1 MSTTFFP
8 VRQSLARWLAPVLVI
23 LASAGVLAQQG
34 AAQGPGLEPGVWE
47 PYRAYVLAAIAVL
60 LTQTLLIA
68 GLLIQRERK
77 QRAERELRR
86 RQTELQAS
94 YGRIRDLGVRLLNAQ
109 EAERARIAHELHD
122 DISQQ
127 LSLLAIY
134 LDMLRSQADGPAK
147 ELIDEAVSSA
157 ENIVASVHDLS
168 RRLHPYKLRLIGL
181 VAALQDLQNGVSQA
195 GIATTFTHEN
205 VPAALPQ
212 DLTLCLFRI
221 AQEALQN
228 ALKHSYARSISMRLA
243 GGPAELELSIA
254 DDGIGFDVAAAWG
267 NGLGLVGIRERLDAI
282 GGTFEILS
290 TQGAGTSLVVRVA
303 RTVFE
308 DTKAL
313 SPFDSVEKSPH
324 NA

>member
-1 MSTTFFP
+1 MSTPFLP
-8 VRQSLARWLAPVLVI
+8 VRQSLARWLALVLVI
-23 LASAGVLAQQG
+23 VASAGVLAQQDS
-34 AAQGPGLEPGVWE
+34 AQVTGVEPGMWDR
-47 PYRAYVLAAIAVL
+47 YNIYVIAAVAVL

-68 GLLIQRERK
+68 GLLVQRQRR

-86 RQTELQAS
+86 RQSELQAS

-134 LDMLRSQADGPAK
+134 LDMLRSQTDGPGK

-181 VAALQDLQNGVSQA
+181 VAALQDLQNAVSQA
-195 GIATTFTHEN
+195 GIAATFTHEN
-205 VPAALPQ
+205 VPAGLSQ

-228 ALKHSYARSISMRLA
+228 VLKHSHARSVSMRLA
-243 GGPAELELSIA
+243 GGPTDLELSIT
-254 DDGIGFDVAAAWG
+254 DDGIGFDVDAAWG
-267 NGLGLVGIRERLDAI
+267 HGLGLVGIRERLDAI

-290 TQGAGTSLVVRVA
+290 TQAGTSLVVRVA
-303 RTVFE
+303 RTVIE
-308 DTKAL
+308 DTKAS
-313 SPFDSVEKSPH
+313 SPPDSVEKSPH
-324 NA
+324 SA

>member
-1 MSTTFFP
+1 
-8 VRQSLARWLAPVLVI
+8 LARTLTLVLVI
-23 LASAGVLAQQG
+23 LASTGVLARQDP
-34 AAQGPGLEPGVWE
+34 AQVLGLEPGLWG
-47 PYRAYVLAAIAVL
+47 PYRVYVLAAIALL
-60 LTQTLLIA
+60 LTQSLLIA
-68 GLLIQRERK
+68 GLLIQRDRR

-134 LDMLRSQADGPAK
+134 LDMLRSNAQGLAK

-168 RRLHPYKLRLIGL
+168 RRLHPYKLQLIGL
-181 VAALQDLQNGVSQA
+181 VAALQDLQNAVAQA
-195 GIATTFTHEN
+195 GIAATFTHEH

-228 ALKHSYARSISMRLA
+228 ALKHSHARSVSMRLV
-243 GGPAELELSIA
+243 GTPAELELSIA
-254 DDGIGFDVAAAWG
+254 DDGVGFDVDAAWG

-290 TQGAGTSLVVRVA
+290 TPGAGTSLVVRIA
-303 RTVFE
+303 RSVFE
-308 DTKAL
+308 DTEA
-313 SPFDSVEKSPH
+313 SPPLDSVDNSPH
-324 NA
+324 IA

>member
-1 MSTTFFP
+1 MSTKFLP
-8 VRQSLARWLAPVLVI
+8 GRQSWTRWLGLVLVI
-23 LASAGVLAQQG
+23 LASARVLAQQDS
-34 AAQGPGLEPGVWE
+34 AQVPGLEPGIWE
-47 PYRAYVLAAIAVL
+47 PYRFYVLAASALL

-86 RQTELQAS
+86 RQSELQIS
-94 YGRIRDLGVRLLNAQ
+94 YGRIRDLGMRLLNAQ

-134 LDMLRSQADGPAK
+134 LDMLRSQADGPAR
-147 ELIDEAVSSA
+147 ELIDEAVASA

-181 VAALQDLQNGVSQA
+181 VAALQDLHNAVAQA
-195 GIATTFTHEN
+195 GIAITFTHEN
-205 VPAALPQ
+205 VPADLPQ

-228 ALKHSYARSISMRLA
+228 ALKHSHARSVTMRLI
-243 GGPAELELSIA
+243 GEPTELVLSIV
-254 DDGIGFDVAAAWG
+254 DDGVGFDVDAAWG
-267 NGLGLVGIRERLDAI
+267 NGLGLVGIRERLDSI
-282 GGTFEILS
+282 GGKFEILS
-290 TQGAGTSLVVRVA
+290 KQGAGTSLIVRVA
-303 RTVFE
+303 RTVIE

-313 SPFDSVEKSPH
+313 SPIDSVDNSPH
-324 NA
+324 IA

>member
-1 MSTTFFP
+1 MSTKFLP
-8 VRQSLARWLAPVLVI
+8 VRQSLARTLTLVLVI
-23 LASAGVLAQQG
+23 LASTGVLARQDS
-34 AAQGPGLEPGVWE
+34 AQVLGLEPGLWG
-47 PYRAYVLAAIAVL
+47 PYRVYVLAAIALL
-60 LTQTLLIA
+60 LTQSLLIA
-68 GLLIQRERK
+68 GLLIQRDRR

-134 LDMLRSQADGPAK
+134 LDMLRSNAQGLAK

-181 VAALQDLQNGVSQA
+181 VAALQDLQNAVAQA
-195 GIATTFTHEN
+195 GIAATFTHEH

-228 ALKHSYARSISMRLA
+228 ALKHSHARSVSMRLV
-243 GGPAELELSIA
+243 GTPAELELSIA
-254 DDGIGFDVAAAWG
+254 DDGVGFDVDAAWG

-290 TQGAGTSLVVRVA
+290 TQGAGTSLVVRIA

-308 DTKAL
+308 DTEAS
-313 SPFDSVEKSPH
+313 SPLDSVENSPH
-324 NA
+324 IA

>member
-1 MSTTFFP
+1 MGTTFLP
-8 VRQSLARWLAPVLVI
+8 VRQRWLALVLII
-23 LASAGVLAQQG
+23 LASTGVLAQQG
-34 AAQGPGLEPGVWE
+34 AAQGSGQEPGVWE

-86 RQTELQAS
+86 RQAELQAS

-134 LDMLRSQADGPAK
+134 LDMLRSNAQGLAK

-181 VAALQDLQNGVSQA
+181 VAALQDLQNAVSQA
-195 GIATTFTHEN
+195 GIAATFTHAN

-228 ALKHSYARSISMRLA
+228 ALKHSHARSVSMRLVGAAA
-243 GGPAELELSIA
+243 GLELSIA
-254 DDGIGFDVAAAWG
+254 DDGIGFDVDAAWG

-290 TQGAGTSLVVRVA
+290 TQGGGTRLVVRIA

-308 DTKAL
+308 DTKPL
-313 SPFDSVEKSPH
+313 SPPDSAENSPH
-324 NA
+324 IA